1 MEINLTWY
9 STDDSIC
16 EYTENITTNIINSN
30 YILTNPSQF
39 HLTTST
45 LPEHPISPSSTPSSL
60 SSSLSPLHITLHPS
74 SSTLT
79 EISSLLS
86 TCKQKEKHLSILD
99 QSLTTL
105 KQTLSI
111 NPHHLKQKLLSL
123 IRPSGEYYSKIQTKI
138 KQKLLNYASTM
149 KEIENIKAKFVKYK
163 ANQLISLY
171 YKMAIE
177 RFKDCLSFVFQYA
190 IIFDSNETVLQ
201 NLISSYQ
208 LCVCNIVSQANK
220 EILSK
225 IENEDV
231 VKEHYNDYIDM
242 FKFILTLFELF
253 PLLKNV
259 DMQCPQVVFSEM
271 DEPVHVNLKCV
282 DYFNL
287 KFAKIQMPSSENL
300 QFEFNNFQ
308 DEKQRQRLIE
318 MAFKRDFSINKKF
331 GVNPNHYIYS
341 SLIYEF

>member
-9 STDDSIC
+9 STDESIC

-45 LPEHPISPSSTPSSL
+45 PQEHPISPSSTPSSFP
-60 SSSLSPLHITLHPS
+60 SLSPLHITLHPS

-86 TCKQKEKHLSILD
+86 TCKQKEKHLSTLD

-177 RFKDCLSFVFQYA
+177 RFKD
-190 IIFDSNETVLQ
+190 
-201 NLISSYQ
+201 
-208 LCVCNIVSQANK
+208 
-220 EILSK
+220 
-225 IENEDV
+225 
-231 VKEHYNDYIDM
+231 
-242 FKFILTLFELF
+242 
-253 PLLKNV
+253 
-259 DMQCPQVVFSEM
+259 
-271 DEPVHVNLKCV
+271 
-282 DYFNL
+282 
-287 KFAKIQMPSSENL
+287 
-300 QFEFNNFQ
+300 
-308 DEKQRQRLIE
+308 
-318 MAFKRDFSINKKF
+318 
-331 GVNPNHYIYS
+331 
-341 SLIYEF
+341 